1 MCVCLCVVVKP
12 QDDGGV
18 TDQLYSEMKP
28 AVDGA
33 NYIIKHMRNKNEYEV
48 RANNQNVTMLC
59 LIQDALNCVKNVS
72 TFSSTFCIF
81 FSISH
86 THMFQINKQILI
98 FVKVNPRKY
107 KTQFSNDG
115 FIDKEKK
122 LPKPTWPCVK
132 VIAP

>member
-1 MCVCLCVVVKP
+1 MCLCVVVKP

-72 TFSSTFCIF
+72 TFSSKFCIF
-81 FSISH
+81 FSVFPTCTCFKS
-86 THMFQINKQILI
+86 TNK
-98 FVKVNPRKY
+98 F
-107 KTQFSNDG
+107 
-115 FIDKEKK
+115 
-122 LPKPTWPCVK
+122 
-132 VIAP
+132 

>member
-1 MCVCLCVVVKP
+1 MCVVVKS

-33 NYIIKHMRNKNEYEV
+33 NYIIKHMRNKNEYNEV

-72 TFSSTFCIF
+72 TFSFKFAFC

-86 THMFQINKQILI
+86 MHMFQINKQILI